1 MGIFSFGNK
10 KNITWIGYLTFFCLI
25 YYCSV
30 FFTSNLF
37 VQPQEQKWNLTK
49 ILFCIFLIFY
59 LARFLFIKPVKKDIS
74 NNTAIFIIIAVF
86 SFILALKGLF
96 QFFYFEPRFNSINM
110 VGWYDNSAGFAA
122 TLCAGI
128 PFSLFFLKTKGVL
141 KYISILFTAV
151 SSLAIIFSFSRSGIL
166 SLSVVFLF
174 YLFHYHQLKRKKMFF
189 LTGVVI
195 LAILIAGLYFIKI
208 KSANG
213 RILIWKCS
221 FSMIADRPVFGFG
234 TGGFNSKYMYYQA
247 EYFRSHIGSKYEMLA
262 DSIDHPYNEYIL
274 FVVNY
279 GVFGFLILIGFVY
292 FIWKSYSR
300 HPQHESAIPGL
311 CLISVAVF
319 SLFSYPFAYPF
330 IWILC
335 GVSIY
340 IIVANAKYSID
351 IPLKYLQIAY
361 LFIMMPTIF
370 IGSGIISRMI
380 AEMEWS
386 KIARN
391 RAPNN
396 YRKIILRYSELY
408 PVLKTNPQFLYNYA
422 AVLNHNKDYKK
433 SLFIAKKCNRL
444 FSNYDLEML
453 IGDNLFGLNKY
464 LIAEHYYL
472 VSSNMCPSRFFP
484 LYQLSKVYEATG
496 NRPKLLNIC
505 EEIIN
510 KPVKVESLTIGM
522 MKNEMKSK
530 YESLKRL

>member
-1 MGIFSFGNK
+1 M
-10 KNITWIGYLTFFCLI
+10 
-25 YYCSV
+25 
-30 FFTSNLF
+30 
-37 VQPQEQKWNLTK
+37 
-49 ILFCIFLIFY
+49 
-59 LARFLFIKPVKKDIS
+59 KKDIP

-96 QFFYFEPRFNSINM
+96 QFFYFEPRFSGINM
-110 VGWYDNSAGFAA
+110 VGWYDNSAGLAA

-128 PFSLFFLKTKGVL
+128 PFSLFFLKAKGEP
-141 KYISILFTAV
+141 KYISILFITV

-174 YLFHYHQLKRKKMFF
+174 YLFHYHLQKRKKMFF

-195 LAILIAGLYFIKI
+195 SVILIAGLYFIKI

-234 TGGFNSKYMYYQA
+234 TGGFNSKYMTYQS
-247 EYFRSHIGSKYEMLA
+247 EYFKNHIGSKYEMLA

-274 FVVNY
+274 FIVNY
-279 GVFGFLILIGFVY
+279 GIVGFLVLIGLVY

-300 HPQHESAIPGL
+300 YPQHESFIAGL

-330 IWILC
+330 IWVLC
-335 GVSIY
+335 GLSIY
-340 IIVANAKYSID
+340 IIVANAKYSIVV
-351 IPLKYLQIAY
+351 PLKYLRIAS
-361 LFIMMPTIF
+361 LFIMISTIF
-370 IGSGIISRMI
+370 IGSGIISRTI

-391 RAPNN
+391 RAQNN
-396 YRKIILRYSELY
+396 YGNIIHHYSELY
-408 PVLKTNPQFLYNYA
+408 PVLKNNPQFLYNYA
-422 AVLNHNKDYKK
+422 AVLNHNKDYKR
-433 SLFIAKKCNRL
+433 SLFIANKCNEL

-464 LIAEHYYL
+464 LMAEHYYL
-472 VSSNMCPSRFFP
+472 IASRMCPSRFFP
-484 LYQLSKVYEATG
+484 LYQLNKVYEATE
-496 NRPKLLNIC
+496 NKPKLLNIC
-505 EEIIN
+505 KEIIN
-510 KPVKVESLTIGM
+510 KPVKVESVTILM

-530 YESLKRL
+530 YESIRRL